1 LAAVGIASG
10 DFDLPVTRRG
20 RRKPKLATSA
30 KLALQR
36 GLTIA
41 VNRGERRIHAGHVL
55 YGVLAAEHGRVPR
68 ALLIAGTDVDELRA
82 QI

>member
-1 LAAVGIASG
+1 VLRRREREDVLQQAADAVS
-10 DFDLPVTRRG
+10 
-20 RRKPKLATSA
+20 
-30 KLALQR
+30 
-36 GLTIA
+36 IA

-68 ALLIAGTDVDELRA
+68 ALLIAGIDVDDLRA